1 MRQIN
6 LSTFLNFGRPLYFG
20 GGGGG
25 GGMPASQVQAAPMAD
40 TEAAKAKTAD
50 ANRRRI
56 GGVDALKGTVIA
68 DLAQKGKTKT
78 LGGSGYTGE
87 A

>member
-6 LSTFLNFGRPLYFG
+6 LSTFLNFGRPLYF

-56 GGVDALKGTVIA
+56 GGVDALKGTAIA